1 MTQMTPPAS
10 AVIPARGWMALGGAA
25 ALVSAVIVGALMS
38 APQHAAKLSPSG
50 PAAPPA
56 ASMARSPGTTP
67 LPDLGGPRSGLVP
80 EVTLPV
86 GARPY
91 AGKEPVMPGF
101 EFWEVP
107 ASHRD
112 LVAEMGSELPTGAPF
127 NGMPWC
133 GEVVDTMTSWA
144 WGSPAETIGVSL
156 IDGGVMI
163 TRLPEPH
170 GCHP

>member
-1 MTQMTPPAS
+1 MMETTPPAS

-25 ALVSAVIVGALMS
+25 ALVSAVIVGVLIS
-38 APQHAAKLSPSG
+38 APTPAPKPSTG
-50 PAAPPA
+50 PVPAPAASTALPPA
-56 ASMARSPGTTP
+56 ATP
-67 LPDLGGPRSGLVP
+67 LPDLGGPRSRLVP
-80 EVTLPV
+80 EMTLPV

-91 AGKEPVMPGF
+91 TGREPVMPGF

-107 ASHRD
+107 ANHRD
-112 LVAEMGSELPTGAPF
+112 LVAQMRSELPTGAPLD
-127 NGMPWC
+127 GMPWC

>member
-1 MTQMTPPAS
+1 MITVPPPPAPM
-10 AVIPARGWMALGGAA
+10 PARGWMALGGAA
-25 ALVSAVIVGALMS
+25 VLVSAVIVGVLAL
-38 APQHAAKLSPSG
+38 APKPPTSG
-50 PAAPPA
+50 PVPPPV
-56 ASMARSPGTTP
+56 ASMARPPTTTS
-67 LPDLGGPRSGLVP
+67 LPDLGGPRSRLVP

-91 AGKEPVMPGF
+91 VGKERVMPGF
-101 EFWEVP
+101 EYWEVP
-107 ASHRD
+107 ASHQD
-112 LVAEMGSELPTGAPF
+112 LVAQMRSELPTYAPL

-133 GEVVDTMTSWA
+133 GEVVDTMTTWA

-163 TRLPEPH
+163 TRLPQPR

>member
-1 MTQMTPPAS
+1 MMDTTPPAS

-25 ALVSAVIVGALMS
+25 ALVSAVIVGVLIS
-38 APQHAAKLSPSG
+38 APK
-50 PAAPPA
+50 PAAPVPAPA
-56 ASMARSPGTTP
+56 ASMARPPETAP
-67 LPDLGGPRSGLVP
+67 LPDLGGPRSHLVP
-80 EVTLPV
+80 EMTLPV

-91 AGKEPVMPGF
+91 TGKEPVMPGF

-107 ASHRD
+107 ANHRD
-112 LVAEMGSELPTGAPF
+112 LVAQMRSELPTGAPL

>member
-1 MTQMTPPAS
+1 MMTVPPPA
-10 AVIPARGWMALGGAA
+10 AAPMPARGWMALGVAA
-25 ALVSAVIVGALMS
+25 VLVSAVIVGVLAS
-38 APQHAAKLSPSG
+38 VPQPSTSG
-50 PAAPPA
+50 PVPPPVAAARPP
-56 ASMARSPGTTP
+56 TTTS
-67 LPDLGGPRSGLVP
+67 LPDLGGPRSLLVP
-80 EVTLPV
+80 EVTLPL

-91 AGKEPVMPGF
+91 VGKEPVMPGF

-107 ASHRD
+107 ASHQD
-112 LVAEMGSELPTGAPF
+112 LVAQMRSELPTYAPL

-133 GEVVDTMTSWA
+133 GELVDTMTSWA

-163 TRLPEPH
+163 TRLPQPH

>member
-1 MTQMTPPAS
+1 MMDMTPAAS

-25 ALVSAVIVGALMS
+25 ALVGAVIVGVLIS
-38 APQHAAKLSPSG
+38 APK
-50 PAAPPA
+50 PAAPVPAPA
-56 ASMARSPGTTP
+56 ASMARPPATAP
-67 LPDLGGPRSGLVP
+67 LPDLGGPRSRLVP
-80 EVTLPV
+80 EMTLPV

-107 ASHRD
+107 ANHRD
-112 LVAEMGSELPTGAPF
+112 LVAEMRSELPTGAPL

-133 GEVVDTMTSWA
+133 GEVVDMMTSWA

>member
-1 MTQMTPPAS
+1 MTTPQPPA
-10 AVIPARGWMALGGAA
+10 ATAMPARGWMALGGAA
-25 ALVSAVIVGALMS
+25 VLVSAVIIGVLTS
-38 APQHAAKLSPSG
+38 APESSTRGSVTPS
-50 PAAPPA
+50 AAPT
-56 ASMARSPGTTP
+56 ARPSTTTS
-67 LPDLGGPRSGLVP
+67 LPDLGGPRSQLVP
-80 EVTLPV
+80 EMTLPV

-107 ASHRD
+107 ASHHD
-112 LVAEMGSELPTGAPF
+112 LVAQMRSELPTGAPL

-163 TRLPEPH
+163 TRLPQPH